1 MLVPLNAYFT
11 LSPVAV
17 KDIRGVASFILGP
30 ALVLVFRQRAILY
43 DCDAFLYPYPPGIL
57 YNQ

>member
-17 KDIRGVASFILGP
+17 KDIRRVASFILGL
-30 ALVLVFRQRAILY
+30 ALVFRQRAILY
-43 DCDAFLYPYPPGIL
+43 DCDAFLYPCPPGIL